1 MRCIPLNTGKY
12 VYVLFNTLK
21 KEIKNNKYVIC
32 NLKFIDSKRFMDDS
46 LSNLLDNLSELY
58 ECKCINKKD
67 QDIKIKYKEQK
78 VLIHKSI
85 IENDKEKQIH
95 ENKINKIVYSRCKS
109 CNTKNKQLL
118 ELLIK
123 RFLSTCKLSKNN
135 TDKFL
140 LLLRK
145 GVYPYEYVGD
155 WNKFNETKLPSIK
168 DHYSNLRLK
177 NITNEDYDHAKNVWD
192 TFKIKNLG
200 EYHDLYVQL
209 DTAQLADVFENF
221 RTVCLKEYELDPSYF
236 VSTPGLALEAM
247 LKMTKVKLELLTDI
261 DMVLMVENS
270 IRGGLTQ
277 VGRKYGVA
285 NNKYLPDYD
294 KTQTSSYLQCL
305 DAKNLYGHAMI
316 KKLPLK
322 VYK

>member
-168 DHYSNLRLK
+168 DHYSKLNLE
-177 NITNEDYDHAKNVWD
+177 NIINEDYVHAKKVWN
-192 TFKIKNLG
+192 TFKIKILG
-200 EYHDLYVQL
+200 EYHDLYVQS
-209 DTAQLADVFENF
+209 DTA
-221 RTVCLKEYELDPSYF
+221 
-236 VSTPGLALEAM
+236 
-247 LKMTKVKLELLTDI
+247 
-261 DMVLMVENS
+261 
-270 IRGGLTQ
+270 
-277 VGRKYGVA
+277 
-285 NNKYLPDYD
+285 
-294 KTQTSSYLQCL
+294 
-305 DAKNLYGHAMI
+305 
-316 KKLPLK
+316 
-322 VYK
+322 